1 MATYTKDVLRP
12 GTFRVSESEAATF
25 TKNDLERMAEQ
36 FNAMR
41 ETDDLSIP
49 VPWEHPADEDPEG
62 RPMTRKEREQH
73 QAKFNAGWVNKL
85 FVEGDVLKAEIDVPL
100 EADAERI
107 EKVGTF
113 VSPKIGNVIAGSGKK
128 WERVVKH
135 VALTNKPVVTRQG
148 KFEPVLAAS
157 LSRDISLSMADAV
170 DSEETP
176 NEGEAVSKQ
185 GGGEAGG
192 EGEAQ
197 DPQIE
202 EFRQA
207 MLKLGVSLPEGL
219 KVSGDLKVLIAAVA
233 NAAQGKGNA
242 MSTDNA
248 TNVPAGN
255 RGEPKEVQPQTVQ
268 LSREDADRLT
278 KAEATNNA
286 LLAQVTGMKRAG
298 YASRVKAAF
307 DTGRCD
313 KAMHDRLSELTTSFK
328 FSVGEEEGKSELDIR
343 LSDVEANPAGTFW
356 SDAEKVVMLSAQEVT
371 PAKQFQTGGEIDD
384 ERADA
389 VVKLLHG

>member
-1 MATYTKDVLRP
+1 MAIYTKDVLRP

-176 NEGEAVSKQ
+176 DEGEAVSKQ
-185 GGGEAGG
+185 GGVEAGG
-192 EGEAQ
+192 ESEAQ

-248 TNVPAGN
+248 T
-255 RGEPKEVQPQTVQ
+255 KEVQPQTVQ
-268 LSREDADRLT
+268 LSREDEDRLT
-278 KAEATNNA
+278 KAEAANNA

-356 SDAEKVVMLSAQEVT
+356 SDAEKTVKLSVQEVT
-371 PAKQFQTGGEIDD
+371 PAKQFQSGGAIDSKRVDAAVD
-384 ERADA
+384 ELMGAASD
-389 VVKLLHG
+389 